1 MGKFLRLFPAY
12 RVLEALLAESEAAHA
27 REVAGLQSTLSDL
40 AAEKT
45 RLEDL
50 LEAAQADRQKL
61 WDSMQSALEGERT
74 AYQSQINVAW
84 QQRGAAAP
92 YPDAP
97 HLEKSALAPKNDTI
111 PRRLRPS
118 EAVARQTAKF
128 IAGVTAKP
136 KVA

>member
-1 MGKFLRLFPAY
+1 MQRFLRIFPAY

-50 LEAAQADRQKL
+50 LEAAHADRQKL

-118 EAVARQTAKF
+118 EAVARETAKF
-128 IAGVTAKP
+128 IAGLTKP